1 MSIGDPMIYG
11 YLTAEMILIVL
22 YILLKWHRRLPL
34 VQFLLNFHEKD
45 SLACLMV
52 KWHLLV
58 LKSSSINELSLNNET
73 SVNLLQI
80 LKNLKLGLDIS
91 QRPIIIIVTIPF
103 IIINHISYKLV
114 FRFLLLRLYVLFT
127 VAFLQKFLKL
137 NKPIWSG
144 PFSLKYL
151 QSPPIMKNKKMR
163 NEKWW
168 GFQFNPCLSTYWP
181 QLALSHSAWNAT
193 YARSLFWVPFVGVL

>member
-1 MSIGDPMIYG
+1 M
-11 YLTAEMILIVL
+11 
-22 YILLKWHRRLPL
+22 KH
-34 VQFLLNFHEKD
+34 FHEKD
-45 SLACLMV
+45 SLAGLTAE
-52 KWHLLV
+52 WHLLV
-58 LKSSSINELSLNNET
+58 LELSSINRLGLNNGT
-73 SVNLLQI
+73 SGNLLRAP
-80 LKNLKLGLDIS
+80 KNLGLGLDIS
-91 QRPIIIIVTIPF
+91 QEPIIVTETISF

-163 NEKWW
+163 NEIYYNEHIK
-168 GFQFNPCLSTYWP
+168 
-181 QLALSHSAWNAT
+181 
-193 YARSLFWVPFVGVL
+193 